1 MITYKRGEMLSRL
14 IDKIYGKTTVNFD
27 QSSYKRGQYGEIII
41 NKNGL
46 YDKKSYTLKKRNNFD
61 ILFDITFNTTKCVFS
76 GNNRSEETDF
86 NREAAIQNAVAYFQ
100 EFGINVTNCL
110 ENKNEKKLF
119 SKLIYKLISTEL
131 LPVIFNID
139 DNRKKQAIIGLDVED
154 ITPDFSM
161 AINNVKSV
169 LESKDIVS
177 IMYSNAKM
185 SDIEMI
191 HCKFDKN
198 TKRECDFVTCICTDD
213 IAGIVYEQWS
223 FDPSIVIYIQTKS
236 HKVNS
241 CIDTYFNSPIDYLKK
256 ESFLLPY
263 DDKAAFSLPYD
274 VNSQQSSI
282 EGITINLLKNTATA
296 YFLPRY
302 FYYVPDLELDGK
314 DFCREK
320 SSTLLA
326 EGAARVNMRRNAA
339 IALSEK
345 YEADFKKYYENVL
358 DSIIMNTDMLTSVD
372 FEYLLSSNIRK
383 EPKLIN
389 AFGTIAIAVN
399 RLYDIL
405 SNKYYEEMDIKA
417 LIIWL
422 ISYSVNLLNNA
433 IEGIIAVP
441 HIYGPGKSS
450 HTNVSR
456 FITQLQKYISKYDID
471 EFVTKI
477 KSYFDKLQQIQKL
490 FEENH
495 SDVYDKIYEVGA
507 YISIDIKSE
516 YSTTKRNLSEM
527 NFDNTVFKSYRQNLI
542 KLTSILKENNA
553 LA

>member
-1 MITYKRGEMLSRL
+1 MLSML
-14 IDKIYGKTTVNFD
+14 IGKIYGITTVNFD
-27 QSSYKRGQYGEIII
+27 QKSYKRGQYGKIII

-46 YDKKSYTLKKRNNFD
+46 YDKNSYTLKKRNNFD
-61 ILFDITFNTTKCVFS
+61 ILFDITFNTAKCVFS
-76 GNNRSEETDF
+76 GNNSNEATDF
-86 NREAAIQNAVAYFQ
+86 NRETATQNAVTYFQ
-100 EFGINVTNCL
+100 DFGINVTYCF
-110 ENKNEKKLF
+110 ENEKENNLF

-131 LPVIFNID
+131 LPAIFKTE
-139 DNRKKQAIIGLDVED
+139 DNRNKQSTASLDAED
-154 ITPDFSM
+154 ITTDYSI

-169 LESKDIVS
+169 LESKDIIS
-177 IMYSNAKM
+177 IMYRNAKM
-185 SDIEMI
+185 SDIEKI
-191 HCKFDKN
+191 HGKCGKN
-198 TKRECDFVTCICTDD
+198 PKRECDLVTCICTDD

-223 FDPSIVIYIQTKS
+223 FDPSIVIYIQTIS

-241 CIDTYFNSPIDYLKK
+241 GIDTYFNSPIDYLKK
-256 ESFLLPY
+256 ESFLLHY

-326 EGAARVNMRRNAA
+326 EGAARDNMRRNAA

-345 YEADFKKYYENVL
+345 YKADFKKYYENVL

-372 FEYLLSSNIRK
+372 FEYLLSSNRNE
-383 EPKLIN
+383 EPELVDV
-389 AFGTIAIAVN
+389 FGTMATAVG
-399 RLYDIL
+399 RFYDIL
-405 SNKYYEEMDIKA
+405 SNRYYDETDIKA

-422 ISYSVNLLNNA
+422 ISYSASLLNNA
-433 IEGIIAVP
+433 VEGIIAVP

-456 FITQLQKYISKYDID
+456 FITQLQVYTSKYDIH

-477 KSYFDKLQQIQKL
+477 ESYFNRLQQIEKL
-490 FEENH
+490 FEGNH
-495 SDVYDKIYEVGA
+495 SDVYDKIYEVGT

-516 YSTTKRNLSEM
+516 CSTIKRSLSEM
-527 NFDNTVFKSYRQNLI
+527 NFDSAVFKSYRQNLI
-542 KLTSILKENNA
+542 ELTSILKENNA

>member
-1 MITYKRGEMLSRL
+1 MFYN
-14 IDKIYGKTTVNFD
+14 Y
-27 QSSYKRGQYGEIII
+27 
-41 NKNGL
+41 
-46 YDKKSYTLKKRNNFD
+46 SYTLKKRNNFD
-61 ILFDITFNTTKCVFS
+61 ILFDVTFNTTKYVFS
-76 GNNRSEETDF
+76 GNNSDEHTEF
-86 NREAAIQNAVAYFQ
+86 NREVAIRNAVTYFR
-100 EFGINVTNCL
+100 EFGINVPNFF
-110 ENKNEKKLF
+110 ENKKEVLLF
-119 SKLIYKLISTEL
+119 SKLIYKLISSEL
-131 LPVIFNID
+131 LPAIFNTD
-139 DNRKKQAIIGLDVED
+139 DNRKKQPTAALDSED

-223 FDPSIVIYIQTKS
+223 FDPSIVIYIQTIS

-241 CIDTYFNSPIDYLKK
+241 SIDTYFNSPIDYLKK

-326 EGAARVNMRRNAA
+326 EGAARDNMRRNAA

-345 YEADFKKYYENVL
+345 YKADFKKYYENVL

-372 FEYLLSSNIRK
+372 FEYLLSSNRNE
-383 EPKLIN
+383 EPELVDV
-389 AFGTIAIAVN
+389 FGTMATAVG
-399 RLYDIL
+399 RFYDIL
-405 SNKYYEEMDIKA
+405 SNRYYDETGIKA

-422 ISYSVNLLNNA
+422 ISYSASLLNNA
-433 IEGIIAVP
+433 VEGIVAVP

-456 FITQLQKYISKYDID
+456 FITQLQVYISKYDIH

-477 KSYFDKLQQIQKL
+477 ESYFDRLQQIEKL
-490 FEENH
+490 FEGNH
-495 SDVYDKIYEVGA
+495 SDVYDKIYEVGT

-516 YSTTKRNLSEM
+516 CSTIKRSLSEM
-527 NFDNTVFKSYRQNLI
+527 NFDSAVFKSYRQNLI
-542 KLTSILKENNA
+542 ELTSILKENNA